1 MNPPP
6 PPAASLKNGDAP
18 AHQPSSSS
26 AAKKNDDNMF
36 AVQNENVPNARV
48 TDPQGG
54 ATTTTTT
61 RAVDSYYS
69 KLTKKQLQ
77 ELCQQRGLPKYGKN
91 KAQIIARLVAGKKQA
106 KLSTASRNKATK
118 KSSSKVL
125 SSKKKQSSSSS
136 AGSSSGLTCA
146 EFMGAAMYSYAAL
159 MARIFSSFPA
169 EDQARILRARSANAT
184 HSYEEEELPPS
195 ARGGGGSAGGSGSS
209 RRPS

>member
-26 AAKKNDDNMF
+26 AAKKNDDNIMF
-36 AVQNENVPNARV
+36 AAVQNENVPNSNARV
-48 TDPQGG
+48 TDSQGG
-54 ATTTTTT
+54 ATTS
-61 RAVDSYYS
+61 VYS

-91 KAQIIARLVAGKKQA
+91 KAQIIARLVAGKQQA
-106 KLSTASRNKATK
+106 KSQSATATASRNKATK

-125 SSKKKQSSSSS
+125 SSKKKQSSES
-136 AGSSSGLTCA
+136 SSSGLTCA
-146 EFMGAAMYSYAAL
+146 EFMGAAMYAAL
-159 MARIFSSFPA
+159 MAHIFSSFPA
-169 EDQARILRARSANAT
+169 EDQAWI
-184 HSYEEEELPPS
+184 
-195 ARGGGGSAGGSGSS
+195 RGGGGGSTGSG

>member
-6 PPAASLKNGDAP
+6 PAAASLKNGDAP
-18 AHQPSSSS
+18 AHPPSSSSS
-26 AAKKNDDNMF
+26 AAKKNDDNIMF
-36 AVQNENVPNARV
+36 AAVQNENVPNSNARV
-48 TDPQGG
+48 TDSQGG
-54 ATTTTTT
+54 ATTS
-61 RAVDSYYS
+61 VYS

-125 SSKKKQSSSSS
+125 SSKKKQSSES
-136 AGSSSGLTCA
+136 SSSGLTCA
-146 EFMGAAMYSYAAL
+146 EFMGAAMYAAL
-159 MARIFSSFPA
+159 MAHIFSSFPA
-169 EDQARILRARSANAT
+169 EDQAWI
-184 HSYEEEELPPS
+184 
-195 ARGGGGSAGGSGSS
+195 RGGGGGSTGSG